1 MDGRFKIWVED
12 PTLAPGKGRRFNS
25 HNNKPVYEMRS
36 AARSPFLSF
45 SIKHN
50 PETRHSYIALISR
63 SGLLEVWENE
73 EPENMD
79 SWVEIDKFIVC
90 DKPARGEEVAFKVM
104 FDPNL
109 EPCYAAIRQG
119 VQRDALGVVVAS
131 INKATIWRTKEVQHA
146 VSLGATSNKEF
157 YLAAELKGHR
167 GLVRDVAWAPGSIR
181 GFDVVATACK
191 DGFVRV
197 YQVTTPP
204 KGDREL
210 RSKDYSKMP
219 EQVATSVQ
227 RTPENGARNTPS
239 GIGAGLASSRLNR
252 PQASEGKGGE
262 VLHVAKE
269 VSRLEPST
277 TPVWRVDF
285 DDDGQLLGSSGDDGK
300 LILYRREPS
309 GTWAKSS
316 ELAMAKAIP
325 A

>member
-1 MDGRFKIWVED
+1 
-12 PTLAPGKGRRFNS
+12 
-25 HNNKPVYEMRS
+25 
-36 AARSPFLSF
+36 
-45 SIKHN
+45 
-50 PETRHSYIALISR
+50 
-63 SGLLEVWENE
+63 
-73 EPENMD
+73 MD
-79 SWVEIDKFIVC
+79 SWTELDSMNVC
-90 DKPARGEEVAFKVM
+90 DKPPRGAEVAFKVM

-131 INKATIWRTKEVQHA
+131 MNKATIWRTKEISHLVT
-146 VSLGATSNKEF
+146 LGAPSTKEF
-157 YLAAELKGHR
+157 YLAAELKGHK

-197 YQVTTPP
+197 YEVTAPP
-204 KGDREL
+204 KGGKEL

-219 EQVATSVQ
+219 EQFVASAQ

-239 GIGAGLASSRLNR
+239 GIGAGLASSRASR
-252 PQASEGKGGE
+252 PQESQGKGE
-262 VLHVAKE
+262 DVLHVAKE
-269 VSRLEPST
+269 VSKLEPSG

-300 LILYRREPS
+300 LILYRREPK

-316 ELAMAKAIP
+316 ELAMAKAVP
-325 A
+325 